1 MPREDMKREWK
12 RREEEED
19 LWTGQGST
27 RRSREEIEK
36 KINDRDF
43 IGENRDE
50 QK

>member
-1 MPREDMKREWK
+1 MPCEDMKREWK

-27 RRSREEIEK
+27 RRSREEIKK
-36 KINDRDF
+36 KIKEKDF
-43 IGENRDE
+43 IGENRGE